1 MDNNYSIHNYTETL
15 VDSGVKNLWRRTD
28 GICKCERCFFD
39 TKALAL
45 NSLPSKYVLTIS
57 GEAYAKIDGMMN
69 QNQVD
74 IMSAV
79 TKASLIVNQKYSHPL
94 DEVILHNPKEWD

>member
-15 VDSGVKNLWRRTD
+15 VDGGVKSLWKRTD

-45 NSLPSKYVLTIS
+45 NNLPSKYVLTIS
-57 GEAYAKIDGMMN
+57 GEAYAKVDGMMN

-74 IMSAV
+74 IMAVV
-79 TKASLIVNQKYSHPL
+79 TKASLVVNQKYSHPL
-94 DEVILHNPKEWD
+94 NEGILHNPEKWE